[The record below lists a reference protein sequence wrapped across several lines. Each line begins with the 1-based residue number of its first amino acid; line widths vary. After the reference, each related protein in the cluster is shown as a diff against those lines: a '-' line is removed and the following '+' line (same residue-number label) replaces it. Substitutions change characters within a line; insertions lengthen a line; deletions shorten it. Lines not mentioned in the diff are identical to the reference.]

1 MLTEPMTLYKLMNLY
16 MLKQVNFPLTNAQL
30 TNFFTEHEY
39 TTYFTLQQ
47 ALNEL
52 EDAGLS
58 TRRPATTAPG
68 MTSPG
73 KGRKPSTSSART
85 YPLPSLRTW
94 TSTSRRTSSAS
105 GRRWEQRPTST
116 RGLIRTT
123 LSTVKSAKI
132 RRPLSGWIYPS
143 LTGSRQKPCAIPGK
157 QKARKSMPTS
167 CGHFYPDLLC
177 RCVPWRVLR
186 RDVCVP
192 LCSIHRKAF
201 PLKRDLFQ

>member
-52 EDAGLS
+52 EDAGLVHKEASHNS
-58 TRRPATTAPG
+58 TRYDITREGEETL
-68 MTSPG
+68 
-73 KGRKPSTSSART
+73 K
-85 YPLPSLRTW
+85 LPSLRTW

-143 LTGSRQKPCAIPGK
+143 LTGSRQKPCVK
-157 QKARKSMPTS
+157 KKKKKARYLENKKP
-167 CGHFYPDLLC
+167 GNLC
-177 RCVPWRVLR
+177 PRHAVTFILTCCAGVSHGVSSRRYVSWR
-186 RDVCVP
+186 
-192 LCSIHRKAF
+192 SIHRKAF
-201 PLKRDLFQ
+201 H